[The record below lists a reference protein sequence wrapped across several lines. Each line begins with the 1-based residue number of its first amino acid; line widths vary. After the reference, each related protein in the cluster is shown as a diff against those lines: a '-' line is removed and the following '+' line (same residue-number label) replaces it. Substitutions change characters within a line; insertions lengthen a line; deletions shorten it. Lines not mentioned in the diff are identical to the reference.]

1 MHREA
6 MARKGFIRA
15 GLAAA
20 VAAWLLGGCGMIS
33 NLNRPQEAPT
43 AVPPAVFEIVADPG
57 VNPDIHG
64 TPKPILLRIYE
75 LRAAAAF
82 DRASYLDL
90 QDKDEAQLGAD
101 FVRREEILLQPGE
114 RRTIERKG
122 SADVRTFAVFAGYR
136 DLERSTWRATAG
148 APNSVEMRRRWWGLG
163 ETERLKPVQ
172 YSITV
177 GKDAVKIQTAPAPA
191 PAR

>member
-1 MHREA
+1 MHRDA
-6 MARKGFIRA
+6 MVRKGSV
-15 GLAAA
+15 GTGVAAA
-20 VAAWLLGGCGMIS
+20 AASLLLAGCGMIS

-43 AVPPAVFEIVADPG
+43 AVPPAVFEITADTG
-57 VNPDIHG
+57 INPDMHG

-75 LRAAAAF
+75 LRAGAAF

-101 FVRREEILLQPGE
+101 FVRRDEILLQPGE

-122 SADVRTFAVFAGYR
+122 SPDVRTFAVFAGYR

-163 ETERLKPVQ
+163 ETERLKPVL
-172 YSITV
+172 YRITV
-177 GKDAVKIQTAPAPA
+177 GKDAVKIQPAP
-191 PAR
+191 

>member
-1 MHREA
+1 MHRIVMTRRGWGGRGVA
-6 MARKGFIRA
+6 
-15 GLAAA
+15 AAA
-20 VAAWLLGGCGMIS
+20 VVATALSGCGVIS
-33 NLNRPQEAPT
+33 NLNRPQETPT
-43 AVPPAVFEIVADPG
+43 AVPSALFEIVADRDI
-57 VNPDIHG
+57 NPDIHG
-64 TPKPILLRIYE
+64 APKPIMIRVYE

-90 QDKDEAQLGAD
+90 QDKDETQLGAD

-136 DLERSTWRATAG
+136 DLERSTWRATIG

-172 YSITV
+172 YRITV
-177 GKDAVKIQTAPAPA
+177 GKDTVKIQSL
-191 PAR
+191 